1 MSNDIRNGLR
11 NSGKKGISACKD
23 GDAVQLIR
31 VDNENEKL
39 EITNEGIDYL
49 MGIKSNRIVVVSVIG
64 EKGGSNSSVCNGIYG
79 EGEVF
84 KGREGEMK
92 GMFAIAK
99 QLHGNSNSNNSNSSG
114 DDNTVMLLLDV
125 EGCSNYDKQLY
136 MMCMLISSCV
146 IYNCISDDVEV
157 CVNNFME
164 LHNKAQAQVNTNNSM
179 NSAQLMFLFQNAI
192 NNRNS
197 NVLTHNT
204 ILTNT
209 YSHITTHQT
218 SSNIYN
224 ILPTLSPKT
233 INNLYVTGECLYG
246 LFQELT
252 DLLNSDTPINIT
264 KTFTNILSLCIEDNA
279 ILLNSNIT
287 YNSLQDTFTS
297 NNIYDNTK
305 VIFDTL
311 LSKQLKSL
319 SSTPI
324 CASLNANII
333 LDAVQLLT
341 SKLIDVYET
350 LFTQSKDS
358 FSSLINS
365 FSSANSI
372 YNGETIPNINL
383 TNIEEYFTL
392 YTKYLHDIFINS
404 IFKFSAFDYNEQLL
418 SPLFNSIVIDN
429 ITHISK
435 QLNKEVERVVNE
447 NNELRNEI
455 ANMKE
460 TIKKIQKNKDDEI
473 LKLKLKC
480 EMEQRDK
487 ENKEI
492 ELRKFESEREKYE
505 EMLKKERNEKERLE
519 KKLRDSLKSITN
531 EQGGCYSCIEGN
543 VKEVNDLKER
553 FDDVMKVFFKFQT
566 AVNLIEDNNNGKNFF
581 MENIYIEKS
590 IQQLEMK
597 YADVLDLL
605 GEKNALE
612 SLAGGYEKEIMFLKK
627 VIKDLEVNMHKQI
640 DTTHY
645 YKDKC
650 KELSDKLE
658 QVLILYET
666 SS

>member
-11 NSGKKGISACKD
+11 NSGKKVMSTCKD
-23 GDAVQLIR
+23 GDSAVQLIR
-31 VDNENEKL
+31 VDSENEKL

-49 MGIKSNRIVVVSVIG
+49 MGIKSNRIVIVSVIG
-64 EKGGSNSSVCNGIYG
+64 EKDKSNWNVCNGIIG

-84 KGREGEMK
+84 KERETDMK
-92 GMFAIAK
+92 GVFAIAK
-99 QLHGNSNSNNSNSSG
+99 QLHSNSNSNNGSG

-146 IYNCISDDVEV
+146 IYNCVSDDIKV
-157 CVNNFME
+157 CMNNFIE
-164 LHNKAQAQVNTNNSM
+164 LHNKAQTQAQINTNNI
-179 NSAQLMFLFQNAI
+179 NSSQLMFLFKNAI
-192 NNRNS
+192 NNSNS
-197 NVLTHNT
+197 NAITHNT

-218 SSNIYN
+218 SSNIHN

-252 DLLNSDTPINIT
+252 DLLNSDTPININ

-305 VIFDTL
+305 LIFDTL

-350 LFTQSKDS
+350 LFTQSKDN

-365 FSSANSI
+365 FSSVNSI

-392 YTKYLHDIFINS
+392 YTKYLHDIFINL

-447 NNELRNEI
+447 NNKLRNEI
-455 ANMKE
+455 CNMKE

-505 EMLKKERNEKERLE
+505 EMLKKERTEKERLE

-531 EQGGCYSCIEGN
+531 EQGGCCSCTEGN
-543 VKEVNDLKER
+543 VKEVNDLKEK
-553 FDDVMKVFFKFQT
+553 FDDVTKVFFKFQT
-566 AVNLIEDNNNGKNFF
+566 AVNLIEDNNSGKNFF

-605 GEKNALE
+605 REKNALE

-658 QVLILYET
+658 QVLTLYER
-666 SS
+666 S